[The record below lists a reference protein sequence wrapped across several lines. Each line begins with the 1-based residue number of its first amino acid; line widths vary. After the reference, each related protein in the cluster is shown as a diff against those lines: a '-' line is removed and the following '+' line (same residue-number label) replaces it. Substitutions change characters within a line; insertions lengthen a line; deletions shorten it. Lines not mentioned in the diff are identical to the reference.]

1 MCQSRVWKSFC
12 SGTLKVV
19 SLRIMIDYVHSIIL
33 SYVDCNALWL
43 FDDAKGGEKWG
54 GIEA

>member
-1 MCQSRVWKSFC
+1 MLGLRLVMTHLCLAYVW
-12 SGTLKVV
+12 
-19 SLRIMIDYVHSIIL
+19 LRLMIDYVHSIIL
-33 SYVDCNALWL
+33 SYVDCHALWL